1 MYAKPLVLT
10 LLMITSVLAG
20 CLESSDVD
28 DTRITDTTD
37 DVIVDDRSGIVEGNE
52 VDRDEEI
59 APANP
64 DDCNSGG
71 GTWIEASER
80 GGESYC
86 DMGDENESSETGEIT
101 QEDCERR
108 GGTWSEERSTC
119 YFEEDRED
127 DRVITQE
134 DCERRNG
141 TWTAASDREG
151 EFYCDFG
158 DNDTPCD
165 ENMTCGDA
173 VTCVDGF
180 LYPST
185 CGDRNCD
192 EPIGRCG
199 AYASIIIVLSSWN
212 AQHPN
217 YSGLNDIFN
226 STQPIEIF
234 GYLDENSNM
243 EEATNEEARN
253 YAEQYGINFSF
264 TPLVGNEHGINSS
277 DIEELPY
284 YAASFSMSCDNITE
298 NQIYDDFNGSYN
310 AMIDFID
317 TWIDCTRS
325 NGSED
330 SQETESQ
337 SQRECEERGGTWV
350 EERRECNDEENQ

>member
-1 MYAKPLVLT
+1 
-10 LLMITSVLAG
+10 
-20 CLESSDVD
+20 
-28 DTRITDTTD
+28 
-37 DVIVDDRSGIVEGNE
+37 
-52 VDRDEEI
+52 
-59 APANP
+59 
-64 DDCNSGG
+64 
-71 GTWIEASER
+71 
-80 GGESYC
+80 
-86 DMGDENESSETGEIT
+86 MGDENESSETGEIT

-141 TWTAASDREG
+141 TWTAASDREGEFYCDFGENDRDDTDEDREITQEDCERRNGTWTATSDREG

-284 YAASFSMSCDNITE
+284 YAASFSMSCDDIIE

-310 AMIDFID
+310 AVIDFID

-325 NGSED
+325 NGSEN